1 MFNNIKKFVDKTM
14 EYLCILIVLLMCILV
29 TYQVITRYV
38 FDQPSSVS
46 EILSRYLFIWLVLF
60 GGAYVFGLREH
71 MSISFLKQKL
81 SNKVQI
87 YLDMFS
93 EFIIAIFTFT
103 IMILGGYSITQ
114 RQMLQMDSS
123 LQLPVGIIYSAI
135 PIAGIIMIFYF
146 IYNETIL
153 LKKLKELQQ

>member
-81 SNKVQI
+81 SDKVQI
-87 YLDMFS
+87 YLDMLS

-103 IMILGGYSITQ
+103 IMILGGYSITL

>member
-87 YLDMFS
+87 YLDMLS

-103 IMILGGYSITQ
+103 IMILGGYSITL